1 MFSMLRMFPV
11 LLRTIPAA
19 LLAVA
24 LLSPPPAP
32 AFSDWIAVY
41 SIIDK
46 VVFEPNDAAPERVQL
61 WGDFA
66 LARPNDRNF
75 YDAPQRGY
83 LYLSLVPGKE
93 DACRREWNDF
103 RTLAGTGQVV
113 GFGGRNAPRVRVR
126 KAGEKVDKPDVYP
139 MAYGLI
145 KMNDRPTNYE
155 PIREL
160 RALPRPQRSK

>member
-1 MFSMLRMFPV
+1 MFRIFRQFPV
-11 LLRTIPAA
+11 LLRTLPAA
-19 LLAVA
+19 FVAVILLPA
-24 LLSPPPAP
+24 PPAP

-41 SIIDK
+41 TIIDK
-46 VVFEPNDAAPERVQL
+46 VVFEPNATAPERVQL

-75 YDAPQRGY
+75 YETPQRGY
-83 LYLSLVPGKE
+83 LYLSLLPGKE

-103 RTLAGTGQVV
+103 NKLAGSGQVI

-126 KAGEKVDKPDVYP
+126 KAEDKVESPDAYP
-139 MAYGLI
+139 MAYGLVR
-145 KMNDRPTNYE
+145 MSDRSTNYE

-160 RALPRPQRSK
+160 KALPRPQRSK